1 MGKIMVL
8 RGQDTEI
15 DNDMV
20 ISKQAHESYTAK
32 ESVGTEQLTEK
43 NMAMNKQG
51 TANQMRCPQQHNFS
65 S

>member
-1 MGKIMVL
+1 MVL

-15 DNDMV
+15 DMV
-20 ISKQAHESYTAK
+20 ISKQAQESYTTK
-32 ESVGTEQLTEK
+32 ESVGTKQLTDKK

-51 TANQMRCPQQHNFS
+51 TANQMRFPQQDNFS

>member
-15 DNDMV
+15 DKV

-43 NMAMNKQG
+43 NMAMKKQG

>member
-15 DNDMV
+15 DKV

-51 TANQMRCPQQHNFS
+51 TANQMRCPQQDNFS

>member
-15 DNDMV
+15 DMV
-20 ISKQAHESYTAK
+20 ISKQTHESYTAK

-51 TANQMRCPQQHNFS
+51 TANQMRCPQQDNFS